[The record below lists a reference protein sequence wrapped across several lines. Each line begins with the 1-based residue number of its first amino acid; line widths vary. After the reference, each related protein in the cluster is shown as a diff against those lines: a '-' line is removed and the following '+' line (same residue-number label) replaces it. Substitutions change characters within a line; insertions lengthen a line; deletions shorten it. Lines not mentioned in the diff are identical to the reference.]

1 MVVVDGGVYRAVIL
15 FGDGGWVEC
24 VSKRIESDRESGGDG
39 EDDFKDEC
47 EVERRK
53 EKGGVKRAKE

>member
-1 MVVVDGGVYRAVIL
+1 MYRAVIL
-15 FGDGGWVEC
+15 FGSGGGGLS
-24 VSKRIESDRESGGDG
+24 VSKRIKSDRESGGDG